1 MIQSNGYKTTLT
13 VPTVQDEDA
22 DTVRY
27 AVQAYGY
34 VNGTRY
40 SVSLRQWISNIKQT
54 YDANEPRSAEII
66 RVLTKYL

>member
-13 VPTVQDEDA
+13 VPTIQDEDA

-40 SVSLRQWISNIKQT
+40 RVSLRQWISNIKRT
-54 YDANEPRSAEII
+54 YDANEPRCAEVI